1 MSKNPLLK
9 GLKKQQKKERT
20 KRDRNKIY

>member
-9 GLKKQQKKERT
+9 GLQKQQKKEHT